1 VYIGTKEMP
10 TGAPGGETAPYDYY
24 VKATTKICRIDPD
37 DYRITEYVPSDDFD
51 PEDTI
56 TISYATDTAIRAGVM
71 NGRKKYE
78 DDNYGYSCLIG
89 FADGKLTIEKVYE

>member
-1 VYIGTKEMP
+1 MP

-24 VKATTKICRIDPD
+24 VKATTKLCRIDPD
-37 DYRITEYVPSDDFD
+37 DYSVTEYVPSDDFD

-71 NGRKKYE
+71 NVRKKYE
-78 DDNYGYSCLIG
+78 DDNFGYSCLIG
-89 FADGKLTIEKVYE
+89 FENGKLTIEKVYE